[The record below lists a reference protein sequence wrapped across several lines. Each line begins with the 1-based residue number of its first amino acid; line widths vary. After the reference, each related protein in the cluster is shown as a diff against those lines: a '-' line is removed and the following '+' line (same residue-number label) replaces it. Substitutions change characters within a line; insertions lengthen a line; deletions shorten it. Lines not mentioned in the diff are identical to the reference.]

1 MVDYTDANTSTQLTN
16 VIFKGMLSAL
26 MIELDKPSADMEK
39 IATKAASKTANELTA
54 HPGDRGSYFVW
65 ARLKPT
71 QQTKLALHPKSTL
84 HQGRLSFAL
93 PAMVAPRETTCQSSM
108 LEKDPRAIGQN
119 KASLNDVEHA
129 QPPLLQPPQ
138 MSANMQLDEAHH
150 RPFYVEPHAF
160 PIRNYRQT

>member
-1 MVDYTDANTSTQLTN
+1 
-16 VIFKGMLSAL
+16 MLSAL

-39 IATKAASKTANELTA
+39 IANKAASKTDNELTA

-93 PAMVAPRETTCQSSM
+93 PAMVVAGQRKPPSARSKRNTCQSSM
-108 LEKDPRAIGQN
+108 LEKDPRAIVG
-119 KASLNDVEHA
+119 
-129 QPPLLQPPQ
+129 
-138 MSANMQLDEAHH
+138 
-150 RPFYVEPHAF
+150 
-160 PIRNYRQT
+160 